1 MGIATEVVASA
12 EVVASGGLRHVG
24 RWTIAG
30 QVGDDFPEEIFD
42 TSCRP
47 VHVVGDEN
55 PVSII
60 VGMDYSLVRKNTSDR
75 GLMGI
80 SAAVAASDGLRDG
93 GWKIARTRLEIVE
106 DFHVDI
112 FDGSCRPAEGIGD
125 ENSMPIFVDRDSS
138 TVGKK
143 N

>member
-1 MGIATEVVASA
+1 MGIATEAVASDGLLRQ
-12 EVVASGGLRHVG
+12 GGW
-24 RWTIAG
+24 WTIVG
-30 QVGDDFPEEIFD
+30 QVGDDFPEDILD

-47 VHVVGDEN
+47 IHVVGDEN
-55 PVSII
+55 PVPIT

-75 GLMGI
+75 GLGGI
-80 SAAVAASDGLRDG
+80 SAAVAPSDGLRDG
-93 GWKIARTRLEIVE
+93 RTRLEVVE

-138 TVGKK
+138 AVGKK